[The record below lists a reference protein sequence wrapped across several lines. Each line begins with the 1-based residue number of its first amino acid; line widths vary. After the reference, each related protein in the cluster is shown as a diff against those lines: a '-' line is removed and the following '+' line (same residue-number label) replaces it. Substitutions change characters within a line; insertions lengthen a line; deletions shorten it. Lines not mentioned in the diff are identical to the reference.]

1 MKNLLILLFFACFC
15 NSLFCQ
21 YDQKTKAG
29 DSINITTPRY
39 FNNTSLKT
47 TNLYAG
53 YKIGG
58 KDKHTNHTLDIGITR
73 NKTVRGQH
81 YASSGYYAA
90 NEFVFSSD
98 GFTIGP
104 KIGYFASFAIL
115 CVGADVICYTDF
127 SSTSTHLAPYFG
139 FGGSG
144 MRLYISPH
152 IPLYNKDLKNTDYIS
167 IGISVDLFSISQK
180 GLKFGPW
187 KNL

>member
-29 DSINITTPRY
+29 DSINITPPRH
-39 FNNTSLKT
+39 FNNTPLKT

-73 NKTVRGQH
+73 NKIVRGQH

-90 NEFVFSSD
+90 TYNLFRRGRLTVYHTFIHVGCMTVHETFSHSNNTVNWN
-98 GFTIGP
+98 FI
-104 KIGYFASFAIL
+104 
-115 CVGADVICYTDF
+115 
-127 SSTSTHLAPYFG
+127 SSSHL
-139 FGGSG
+139 
-144 MRLYISPH
+144 
-152 IPLYNKDLKNTDYIS
+152 
-167 IGISVDLFSISQK
+167 
-180 GLKFGPW
+180 
-187 KNL
+187 